1 MAIGLGLC
9 LPLHIDSRKINL
21 ELGKALSLQRSKGI
35 LWICGARSFVEI
47 SLGGSEI
54 ADVHRLAVALSCF
67 KRKRGVRRSTSDWNT
82 GNIPML

>member
-1 MAIGLGLC
+1 VTIGLGLC
-9 LPLHIDSRKINL
+9 LSLHIDSRENQLRIEQGSLSVKIRRN
-21 ELGKALSLQRSKGI
+21 
-35 LWICGARSFVEI
+35 LWICGGRSFVEI